1 MTRTQEAR
9 INEVKKVK
17 RKTGF
22 KGSSYKDRKKVKKG
36 LKSKNTSTAN
46 SSDSKTGNETK
57 KAPEVKPKKP
67 KKVVERVLPPKTE
80 RNRRSTGFYGLPSE
94 MPEKTDTKEVHKIVQ
109 QIMDE
114 MLDRVEKASRVLNEA
129 EKLNFDLNS
138 AKNVLVKRQNSSE
151 SISIQFSHQ
160 EQVEEIIDILKT
172 PTKKN
177 TTEAKETKT
186 GLVGKSIEN
195 NAEESEDGNA
205 KKSPN
210 EKLKRYYF
218 KFISR
223 KVYVRG
229 SY

>member
-94 MPEKTDTKEVHKIVQ
+94 MPEKTDTKE
-109 QIMDE
+109 
-114 MLDRVEKASRVLNEA
+114 EA
-129 EKLNFDLNS
+129 ELPTVHASQDPSLAFAEAMGISGSLERLN
-138 AKNVLVKRQNSSE
+138 
-151 SISIQFSHQ
+151 Q
-160 EQVEEIIDILKT
+160 E
-172 PTKKN
+172 
-177 TTEAKETKT
+177 
-186 GLVGKSIEN
+186 
-195 NAEESEDGNA
+195 
-205 KKSPN
+205 
-210 EKLKRYYF
+210 
-218 KFISR
+218 R
-223 KVYVRG
+223 KDKYPCSLHDRIR
-229 SY
+229 